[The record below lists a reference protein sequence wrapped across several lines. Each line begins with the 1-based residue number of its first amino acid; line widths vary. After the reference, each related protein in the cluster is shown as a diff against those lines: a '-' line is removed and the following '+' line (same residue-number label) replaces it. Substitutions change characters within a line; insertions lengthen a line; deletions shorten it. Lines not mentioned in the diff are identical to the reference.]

1 MRIAHQPV
9 RSSLA
14 KYQPRQTQ
22 DEASLKQL
30 RTRAWREQ
38 GVLVIRP
45 EDLAD
50 GWERIT
56 LQSIGSRIYGRQGK

>member
-14 KYQPRQTQ
+14 KHQPRQAQ

-30 RTRAWREQ
+30 RLRAWKEL
-38 GVLVIRP
+38 GVLVIKP
-45 EDLAD
+45 EELNDDL
-50 GWERIT
+50 ERIT
-56 LQSIGSRIYGRQGK
+56 LQSIGSRIYGKRGN